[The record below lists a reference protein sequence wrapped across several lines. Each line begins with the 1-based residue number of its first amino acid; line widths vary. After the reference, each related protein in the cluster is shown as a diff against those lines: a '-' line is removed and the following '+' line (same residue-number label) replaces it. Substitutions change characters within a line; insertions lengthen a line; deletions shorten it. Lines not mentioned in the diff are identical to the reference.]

1 MSKKVRVHELAKE
14 YGLTGQEFATKL
26 RELGVSEI
34 KGPQSTLDE
43 FQLLQVEGL
52 LAAHNINRA
61 QASAAGATHTGGLT
75 IKKKKKKLGVEG
87 DEALGAHEEPAPE
100 AASSV
105 SAAPSAPAAASAA
118 PEVEA
123 PAPEVRPETR
133 LEPRPETLPT
143 PNVELETLQP
153 KPAAATPA
161 EPAGDTSPEAP
172 VQPAVAQPT
181 EPAAKPLAEPQP
193 RVAAKLETPAAPAV
207 APRSSE
213 PAAIVE
219 PQPARPAAAAKVET
233 QAAGAATP
241 PATAQAA
248 AAPAPAAPD
257 VKPVR
262 KPAGKVVGF
271 VDLSK
276 IQAPPSKSTAESR
289 RLRSKDDV
297 APDVLPTLGH
307 DRKRAL
313 VRGDHGS
320 RGQMTAS
327 QLREKESGR
336 YLRRKGAT
344 PAGPPPARGSRLQ
357 RTEVG
362 GSPMAGGEVKI
373 EAPITIKKLADGLA
387 LRVNQVLIKAM
398 QSLGLNVNQNSTLDN
413 DTAELLAGDFD
424 VKLVVVEEQG
434 AEDVVLKE
442 LVKKRTAVEEANL
455 VVRPPTVAFL
465 GHVDHG
471 KTTMLDKIRNS
482 QIAESESGGITQH
495 IGAYQVQT
503 KSGHTLTIIDTPG
516 HEAFSAM
523 RARGAKAVDIVVLV
537 VAADDGVMPS
547 TVEALNHA
555 RAAKVPVV
563 VAVNKCDKPQANPER
578 VRRQLTE
585 QGLQPEEWG
594 GTTAFLEVSALT
606 GKGLDELLER
616 VFLESM
622 VLELKS
628 HDKGPASGIVLE
640 AEIQEGKGRVAFLL
654 VKDGTLNQGDVIMAG
669 EGYGKV
675 RSIHDD
681 RGRSIKAA
689 GPSMPVEVSGLS
701 ELPSVGDQFHV
712 VESLEQARD
721 VAEERAKKNRAM
733 SLLERRSV
741 TAENL
746 FQAVAEQ
753 KKKTINVVL
762 RCDVQGSLEALKS
775 QLETLVH
782 AEVDVRLLQSG
793 LGSVTEADVNLA
805 APAEGVVLAFR
816 VGVNDK
822 ARVAAERNNVEI
834 RHYDIIYELLDEI
847 RQMMEGTLA
856 PEMTEQITGHI
867 EVRAIFKSSKIGKI
881 AGSHVIDGTVAR
893 DAKIRVIRD
902 GNVISTTA
910 ISSLKREKDDAREVR
925 EGFDCGIT
933 LKDFEDFELG
943 DVLEAFKVVA
953 VKRLLKI

>member
-26 RELGVSEI
+26 RELGLADI

-52 LAAHNINRA
+52 LAAHNLNRA
-61 QASAAGATHTGGLT
+61 QAADTGATHAGGLT
-75 IKKKKKKLGVEG
+75 IKSKKKKKLGADGEELV
-87 DEALGAHEEPAPE
+87 AHEEPA
-100 AASSV
+100 
-105 SAAPSAPAAASAA
+105 APIPAPAAEA
-118 PEVEA
+118 A
-123 PAPEVRPETR
+123 PAPVAPVG
-133 LEPRPETLPT
+133 PSHPVAPT
-143 PNVELETLQP
+143 
-153 KPAAATPA
+153 AAA
-161 EPAGDTSPEAP
+161 
-172 VQPAVAQPT
+172 
-181 EPAAKPLAEPQP
+181 
-193 RVAAKLETPAAPAV
+193 PAAPAHAEPALEPSAVEPEPAPAARETREV
-207 APRSSE
+207 APAHEPRDAGRHVAPTHE
-213 PAAIVE
+213 PAPQAQVAPAPQVVPHATPQAE
-219 PQPARPAAAAKVET
+219 PAPHRTAAAAQ
-233 QAAGAATP
+233 QAAPTATP
-241 PATAQAA
+241 EPAVEAQKPAA
-248 AAPAPAAPD
+248 SAPAPAPVVTSAPSGGLPPATPPPD
-257 VKPVR
+257 IKPAR
-262 KPAGKVVGF
+262 KPLGKVVGF

-297 APDVLPTLGH
+297 APDVNPTLGH
-307 DRKRAL
+307 DRRKAL

-336 YLRRKGAT
+336 YLRRRGQQT
-344 PAGPPPARGSRLQ
+344 PSGPPVRGPRGFQ
-357 RTEVG
+357 RTEAPD
-362 GSPMAGGEVKI
+362 SPMSGGDVKI
-373 EAPITIKKLADGLA
+373 EAPVTIKKLADALA
-387 LRVNQVLIKAM
+387 LRVSQVLVKAIK
-398 QSLGLNVNQNSTLDN
+398 SLGLNVNQNSTLDN
-413 DTAELLAGDFD
+413 DTAELLASDFN
-424 VKLVVVEEQG
+424 VKLIVVEDKG
-434 AEDVVLKE
+434 AEDSVLQE
-442 LVKKRTAVEEANL
+442 LVKKRTSVEEANL

-471 KTTMLDKIRNS
+471 KTTMLDKFRHS

-563 VAVNKCDKPQANPER
+563 VAVNKCDKPQAQPER

-594 GTTAFLEVSALT
+594 GTTAFLDVSALT

-681 RGRSIKAA
+681 RGRAIKTA

-701 ELPSVGDQFHV
+701 ELPSVGDHFHV

-733 SLLERRSV
+733 SLVERRSV

-746 FQAVAEQ
+746 FQAVAAQ

-775 QLETLVH
+775 QLEALTH
-782 AEVDVRLLQSG
+782 AEVDVRILQAG

-805 APAEGVVLAFR
+805 SPAEGVVLAFR

-847 RQMMEGTLA
+847 RQMMEGTLS

-867 EVRAIFKSSKIGKI
+867 EVRALFKSSKIGLI
-881 AGSHVIDGTVAR
+881 AGCHVIDGTVAR
-893 DAKIRVIRD
+893 DAKIRVMRK
-902 GNVISTTA
+902 NKVLTTTGIA
-910 ISSLKREKDDAREVR
+910 SLKREKDDAREVR
-925 EGFDCGIT
+925 EGFDCGVT
-933 LKDFEDFELG
+933 LKDFETFEVG
-943 DVLEAFKVVA
+943 DILEAFKVVA